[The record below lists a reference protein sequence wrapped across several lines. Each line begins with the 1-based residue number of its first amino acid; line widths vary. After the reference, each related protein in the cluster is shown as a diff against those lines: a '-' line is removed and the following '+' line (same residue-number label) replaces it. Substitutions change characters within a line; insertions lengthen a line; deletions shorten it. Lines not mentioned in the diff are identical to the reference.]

1 MEWDEFDFSQQPAQ
15 HTLYG
20 ETEPRAVYGVEHIG
34 VMTLTGPD
42 GRVRKGKHQTEVFLN
57 GRYAPY
63 GFEAPAASKHGLT
76 GRGIL

>member
-1 MEWDEFDFSQQPAQ
+1 MEWDEFDFSKQPAQ

-20 ETEPRAVYGVEHIG
+20 ESEPRRVYGVEHYG
-34 VMTLTGPD
+34 TVEVRSPD
-42 GRVRKGKHQTEVFLN
+42 GRTHRGRHHTEVFLN

-63 GFEAPAASKHGLT
+63 GFEAPTVSGHGLV